1 LSRNPRVPR
10 AGSAAVLLLAAAV
23 LAPIP
28 SDAAVAGSIIG
39 RVIDGRGVPQMGATV
54 LLLNAEGR
62 ALHRIYTN
70 DAGGFTL
77 ENLFPGVYG
86 VRVNLAS
93 FLPAIRENILVAA
106 GAQRQLQIQMSNLFS
121 SIQLVYPRE
130 GEWRDMSED
139 WKWVLRT
146 ASATRP
152 VLRLAPWEEED
163 KERRSILRKFS
174 GAFGPVQG
182 LVQLSASAGDG
193 GRVSAF
199 GSESDLGTAFA
210 VATSLF
216 GSGHLLVSGNLGYG
230 ANKGAPSMG
239 FHTSYRG
246 EMPFGAEPEISVT
259 VRQLFRP
266 LDAGRTLFG
275 PRSGAYAELQALT
288 LGFQDHVVLGDLLR
302 MEYGFRYDSV
312 SFLDRLNYI
321 SPFGKLTYSL
331 DEDTHLALS
340 YAGGVP
346 RPEML
351 AGSEGALAREVSNLG
366 LYPRLSVLRSRPR
379 LQRGE
384 HIEIGLHQKVG
395 QDVVEVAAYRDSFSN
410 TAVTALLPGGLYAA
424 DALPDLFA
432 NTSSFNAGS
441 YRTTGYRVSYSRR
454 LNDHVRA
461 AVAYGRTGVL
471 APSRAELLTSE
482 ASELRAALQLGR
494 EHFLTARVTAQ
505 APKAGTWITSTYQ
518 WMGRPSA
525 TAPDLFNTSDTQALP
540 GMNLM
545 VRQPL
550 PELSYLPGKFE
561 ATAEF
566 RNMLAQNYIPVRTSD
581 GRRLYLIPSA
591 RSFRGG
597 FNFVF

>member
-1 LSRNPRVPR
+1 MSRNPRVPL
-10 AGSAAVLLLAAAV
+10 ACSAAALLVAAAV
-23 LAPIP
+23 LATIP
-28 SDAAVAGSIIG
+28 ARAAVAGSIIG
-39 RVIDGRGVPQMGATV
+39 RVIDGRGMPQMGATV

-70 DAGGFTL
+70 DSGGFTL
-77 ENLFPGVYG
+77 DNLFPGVYG
-86 VRVNLAS
+86 IRVNLAS

-106 GAQRQLQIQMSNLFS
+106 GAQRRLQIQMSNLFS

-152 VLRLAPWEEED
+152 VLRLVPWED
-163 KERRSILRKFS
+163 SERRSILRKFS

-182 LVQLSASAGDG
+182 LVQLSAGDG

-230 ANKGAPSMG
+230 ANRGAPSMG
-239 FHTSYRG
+239 FHTSYRR
-246 EMPFGAEPEISVT
+246 EMPYGAEPEISVT

-266 LDAGRTLFG
+266 LDAGRALFG
-275 PRSGAYAELQALT
+275 PPSGSYAELQAFT
-288 LGFQDHVVLGDLLR
+288 LGFQDRVALGDRMR

-321 SPFGKLTYSL
+321 SPFGKLSYVV
-331 DEDTHLALS
+331 DEHTHLALS

-346 RPEML
+346 RPEM
-351 AGSEGALAREVSNLG
+351 AVGGEGALAREVSNLG
-366 LYPRLSVLRSRPR
+366 LYPRLSMLRGQPR

-384 HIEIGLHQKVG
+384 HIEIGLHQNVG
-395 QDVVEVAAYRDSFSN
+395 KDVVEVAAYRDSFSH
-410 TAVTALLPGGLYAA
+410 TAVATLLPGGLYLG

-454 LNDHVRA
+454 VNDHVRA
-461 AVAYGRTGVL
+461 AVAYGSAGVL

-482 ASELRAALQLGR
+482 ADELRALLRLGR
-494 EHFLTARVTAQ
+494 EHFLSARVTAQ

-518 WMGRPSA
+518 WSGRPAA
-525 TAPDLFNTSDTQALP
+525 TAPDLFHTPETQALP

-566 RNMLAQNYIPVRTSD
+566 RNMLAQNYIPVRTAD